1 MRRLHRAWLRA
12 ALIALT
18 LLATVA
24 PAHANTP
31 LALWKSF
38 DGNINFTGTQA
49 SLRTGS
55 NDSGSPCAVL
65 APSTVR
71 SANLVLPANAVVV
84 SAQLY
89 WAGSGTPD
97 STVTFQ
103 NTEITAS
110 RRFTSATIGNG
121 FDYFGAAADVTSL
134 VQTGGTYTFSGL
146 TVANGAPWCGS
157 QGVLGG
163 FSLLVVYKLSTE
175 PLRVLNIYEGLQY
188 LRNTQ
193 LTVTANNFRWDSSWL
208 PTNDKARAAH
218 IVWEGD
224 PALQSGESVTLD
236 DNVLSND
243 NNPAG
248 NQFNSFSNVNND
260 KASYG
265 IDFDVYDTV
274 VRTSSSTP
282 VVTSGF
288 ASGADMVLVG
298 TSVLLL
304 PTMKVS
310 DLAIKISRAGALKI
324 NTDVEYTVTVTNN
337 GPVTETGA
345 ITVTNT
351 LPPGMYYVSGVV
363 TGWSCTATQVAGTCV
378 YRGTLAPG
386 ASAPVLTVKARV
398 STLGDKTNTVV
409 VKGTTT
415 DDNQANNSAS
425 DSGVATNADG
435 STGTVPATPPSYI
448 FTDSACKADIA
459 IGAAGQT
466 CKVYT
471 AATTGGK
478 PASVWLT
485 ATNNKGVPTAASGKD
500 ETTGSFQF
508 MLECNNPAA
517 GTVSASYAGAA
528 IPVCAPQG
536 TLATWSDPLKI
547 KFPAKTVS
555 VEQSLVYNDVGK
567 IRLNLKENNVTAST
581 EVFVSAPL
589 RIDFKRIANGIY
601 ANPGN
606 IATGGA
612 GFAQAGAPLAL
623 EIGAVLANNAGF
635 APNFGNERLTPLI
648 VLGQSAAVSNLASQ
662 GEVVENAARRKWA
675 GGILATEA
683 SWSEVGAVNFTVRA
697 DDPEMTGDA
706 SNRYLGVKIAA
717 GTAAVGRFYPAYFT
731 TDATGP
737 FNCPKNLPST
747 IACPRAID
755 GQINGAV
762 YSQQPFNVTVD
773 AYNFLGAKLRNFPG
787 AWFNPITLSAVA
799 SAGKAE
805 LLAINLTPPTGAT
818 RTTIETAAQLPKATS
833 YKLASGY
840 DDANPRAA
848 VSAPTVI
855 FVRAEAAE
863 TTLAGDV
870 VITSRRVGEV
880 SDEGDILVLNGRMK
894 LANALGSDL
903 LRTPLG
909 LRAEYWAGPTAGWL
923 LNARYEDSR
932 AIAGTDLAFREC
944 KFDFAGTGTR
954 GCNDA
959 ILGLASTPGTLAIAK
974 GQGVLWLKAP
984 GKKLQGAARRGG
996 FGVRYPGSS
1005 ASGAPWLP
1013 GTTGRVSFGSHRSP
1027 VIYVREMYY

>member
-1 MRRLHRAWLRA
+1 MKWMFRF
-12 ALIALT
+12 ALT
-18 LLATVA
+18 ALALLAAAA
-24 PAHANTP
+24 PARADTP

-55 NDSGSPCAVL
+55 NTSGTPCAVL

-103 NTEITAS
+103 NTEITAT

-121 FDYFGAAADVTSL
+121 FDYFGAAADVTNL
-134 VQTGGTYTFSGL
+134 VKTGGTYNFSGL
-146 TVANGAPWCGS
+146 TVASGAPWCGS
-157 QGVLGG
+157 QGVVGG
-163 FSLLVVYKLSTE
+163 FSLLVVYKLATE
-175 PLRVLNIYEGLQY
+175 PLRVLNIYEGFQA

-193 LTVTANNFRWDSSWL
+193 ATVTANNFRWSSSWL
-208 PTNDKARAAH
+208 PTNDKARVGH

-224 PALQSGESVTLD
+224 PSLQSGESVTLD
-236 DNVLSND
+236 GNVLSD
-243 NNPAG
+243 TNNPAD

-260 KASYG
+260 KNAFG
-265 IDFDVYDTV
+265 IDFDVYDTTV
-274 VRTSSSTP
+274 TMSALKDP
-282 VVTSGF
+282 VVSNGYG
-288 ASGADMVLVG
+288 SGADLVLLNTAV
-298 TSVLLL
+298 VLL
-304 PTMKVS
+304 PTMQVS

-363 TGWSCTATQVAGTCV
+363 TGWSCTATQVAGTCI

-435 STGTVPATPPSYI
+435 STGAPPATPPSYI

-466 CKVYT
+466 CKAYT
-471 AATTGGK
+471 AATTGGNAA
-478 PASVWLT
+478 PVWLT
-485 ATNNKGVPTAASGKD
+485 ATNNKGVPTAASAKD

-508 MLECNNPAA
+508 MLECNNPAS
-517 GTVSASYAGAA
+517 GTVRATYAGAT

-536 TLATWSDPLKI
+536 TLATWSDTVKI

-555 VEQSLVYNDVGK
+555 VEQKLVYGDVGK
-567 IRLNLKENNVTAST
+567 IRLNLKESGATAST

-589 RIDFKRIANGIY
+589 RIDFKRIANGAY

-606 IATGGA
+606 ITNGGA
-612 GFAQAGAPLAL
+612 GFAQAGAALAV
-623 EIGAVLANNAGF
+623 EVGAVLAGNAGF

-662 GEVVENAARRKWA
+662 GEVVENAARRKWVN
-675 GGILATEA
+675 GILATEA

-697 DDPEMTGDA
+697 DDPEMIGKA
-706 SNRYLGVKIAA
+706 SNRYLGVEIGS

-737 FNCPKNLPST
+737 FNCPKNLPAT
-747 IACPRAID
+747 IACPRDID

-773 AYNFLGAKLRNFPG
+773 AYSALGTKLQNFPG
-787 AWFNPITLSAVA
+787 TWFQPITLSAA
-799 SAGKAE
+799 GSAGGEA
-805 LLAINLTPPTGAT
+805 LATKLTASGGTT
-818 RTTIETAAQLPKATS
+818 RTTIETAAQMPRQTS

-840 DDANPRAA
+840 DDDNPRAA
-848 VSAPTVI
+848 VTAPTVI

-863 TTLAGDV
+863 TTLAGNV

-909 LRAEYWAGPTAGWL
+909 LRAEYWAGTTAGWL

-932 AIAGTDLAFREC
+932 PLADVVFKDC
-944 KFDFAGTGTR
+944 KFDFVGSGIS

-959 ILGLASTPGTLAIAK
+959 ILGLAASPGTLAIAK

-984 GKKLQGAARRGG
+984 GKRAGGAARRGG
-996 FGVRYPGSS
+996 FRVRYPGTA
-1005 ASGAPWLP
+1005 ASGVPWLP

-1027 VIYVREMYY
+1027 VIYVRELYF